1 MRSATTG
8 VLLMNPLKVA
18 VMREL
23 LIRIDLLEF
32 PSTSMMRWKGRVF
45 LRMPVR
51 AMRAI
56 TVRIEG
62 FTAAA

>member
-1 MRSATTG
+1 
-8 VLLMNPLKVA
+8 MNPLNAA

-32 PSTSMMRWKGRVF
+32 PRISIMRWKGIVF

-51 AMRAI
+51 AIRAI
-56 TVRIEG
+56 TVRMEVL
-62 FTAAA
+62 TAAA